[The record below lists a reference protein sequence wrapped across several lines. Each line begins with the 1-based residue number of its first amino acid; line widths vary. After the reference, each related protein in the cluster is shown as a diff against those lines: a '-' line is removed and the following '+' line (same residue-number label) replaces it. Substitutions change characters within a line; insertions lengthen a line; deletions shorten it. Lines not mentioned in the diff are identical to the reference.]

1 MVHLMLGMFYHSEKG
16 IALSDELEF
25 RRLLGAWLAPS
36 PGPDPD
42 TALRSQE
49 ARREDDNYL

>member
-1 MVHLMLGMFYHSEKG
+1 MLGMFYHSEKG

-36 PGPDPD
+36 PGLDPD